1 MAGTCVPCAKS
12 SRAKAFV
19 VTDAS
24 GNCLDVDDQG
34 RCVEHRTA
42 NSAHGAARTAGLTG
56 FQVRPRG

>member
-1 MAGTCVPCAKS
+1 MACGQCAKS

-19 VTDAS
+19 VTDTA
-24 GNCLDVDDQG
+24 GNCLDVDDNG

-42 NSAHGAARTAGLTG
+42 NAAYGAARTAGLSG